1 MVANQVNMTA
11 AVRLLIVEDHG
22 VVRQALHL
30 LLSDP
35 RYGIEVVGEAGDGVE
50 AMSHLGKKNFGL
62 VFTDIVM
69 PNMNG
74 IDLIQKMKSDGKLKS
89 TPVIIL
95 SAETDKDMIVK
106 AVNMGVESYII
117 KPATLPVLQKKM
129 EEAFQRKAS

>member
-1 MVANQVNMTA
+1 MFPLDTEI
-11 AVRLLIVEDHG
+11 L
-22 VVRQALHL
+22 VV
-30 LLSDP
+30 DDMK
-35 RYGIEVVGEAGDGVE
+35 GIRIWLTKSLQQMGYRNITEAGDGVE
-50 AMSHLGKKNFGL
+50 ALGHLQQKSFGL

-74 IDLIQKMKSDGKLKS
+74 IDLIQKMKSDAKLKG
-89 TPVIIL
+89 TPVVIL

>member
-1 MVANQVNMTA
+1 MFPLDTDILVVDDMKGIRIWLKKSLQQMGFTN
-11 AVRLLIVEDHG
+11 IV
-22 VVRQALHL
+22 
-30 LLSDP
+30 
-35 RYGIEVVGEAGDGVE
+35 EAGDGVE
-50 AMSHLGKKNFGL
+50 ALAQLQKKNFGL

-74 IDLIQKMKSDGKLKS
+74 IDLIQKMKSDSKFKNL
-89 TPVIIL
+89 PVIIL

-129 EEAFQRKAS
+129 EEAFQRKSS